1 MGNTG
6 KRSGKP
12 SPITPEHWPELQRQ
26 MRAGRTLGDMVAWLA
41 VQGVKA
47 STSSVHRCLER
58 IRAATPEPAAP
69 LMPPPELAPAD
80 GEDEL
85 HQLRQFARGEMQGG
99 DWKQRHSA
107 ARLIIA
113 IRAEKRASK
122 QVATVPVP
130 RPGPE
135 VPIPPVQPPDPVTF
149 N

>member
-12 SPITPEHWPELQRQ
+12 SPISVEHWPELQRQ
-26 MRAGRTLGDMVAWLA
+26 MRAGKTLAEMVAWLA
-41 VQGVKA
+41 EQGVRA

-58 IRAATPEPAAP
+58 IRAAMPGPAAP
-69 LMPPPELAPAD
+69 PPPVPELAPAD
-80 GEDEL
+80 SEDEL
-85 HQLRQFARGEMQGG
+85 HQLRTFARGEMAGG

-113 IRAEKRASK
+113 IRAEKRASR
-122 QVATVPVP
+122 QPGQ

-135 VPIPPVQPPDPVTF
+135 VPALPVQPVDPVTF